1 MLFFGQKAA
10 TQRSLSLPAIKTCVS
25 KHKTAGPTTEN
36 AKCLFP
42 FFCCHTHSTLTS
54 SPGCY
59 PLALQNAIFHF
70 QSCRWRLCAVQ
81 SLSRRFGISIRR
93 QSVLLSLTQLWCIFA
108 FSQSHI
114 WINTKQN
121 RDGTAAEMCW
131 RRRHLACL
139 RFLYASSNYTGGGG
153 VSLSREHLK

>member
-1 MLFFGQKAA
+1 MIAQSWKMLFSGQKAA

-25 KHKTAGPTTEN
+25 KHKTAGPTTGN

-42 FFCCHTHSTLTS
+42 FFCYHTHSTLTSSPGCYHTHSSLTS

-108 FSQSHI
+108 FSQITHLNKYKTES
-114 WINTKQN
+114 
-121 RDGTAAEMCW
+121 G
-131 RRRHLACL
+131 RHCC
-139 RFLYASSNYTGGGG
+139 
-153 VSLSREHLK
+153 